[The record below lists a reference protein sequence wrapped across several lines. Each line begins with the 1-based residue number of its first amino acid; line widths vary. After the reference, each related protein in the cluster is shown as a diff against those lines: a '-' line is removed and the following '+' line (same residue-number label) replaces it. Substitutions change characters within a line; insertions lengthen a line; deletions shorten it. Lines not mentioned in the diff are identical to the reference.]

1 MLNGIVPPNSIIS
14 QCQSKIQFRNH
25 TDQFVTIQQVLRG
38 LTWKEYLA
46 YLDDVIIFGCNMFS
60 HTRNLSAI
68 LSRFEKYNLKSKP
81 QKCAMYQTEIKFLGK
96 LVSQNGISV
105 NPENTEIIK
114 NWPIPKEIKQLESF
128 LGFANYH
135 KYHGKDF
142 AELAYSLYQLVKT
155 SKKSI
160 FESEHHQTTFENI

>member
-1 MLNGIVPPNSIIS
+1 
-14 QCQSKIQFRNH
+14 
-25 TDQFVTIQQVLRG
+25 
-38 LTWKEYLA
+38 
-46 YLDDVIIFGCNMFS
+46 MFS

-68 LSRFEKYNLKSKP
+68 LYRFEKYNLKSKP
-81 QKCAMYQTEIKFLGK
+81 QKCALYQTEIKFLGK

-114 NWPIPKEIKQLESF
+114 NWPIPKDIKQLESF
-128 LGFANYH
+128 LWFANYH
-135 KYHGKDF
+135 RYHGKDF

-155 SKKSI
+155 SKTSI